1 MDEAGCEIQY
11 GADQTGKIFGRRNV
25 DMAVTGIDGTG
36 SYPVYA
42 LDKARGNVSNETEKS
57 NFNGKLNNVSESET
71 TYALHGKQDAESGET
86 AVWSWVDVQ
95 SNTSFCFYKPKDF
108 DSENPVY
115 RVKAWDAD
123 GNMTER
129 MVDVSQVDP
138 KNCDAVELYARSLNF
153 RDNGGGFDAVL
164 KAAVANAVNRANER
178 QKQPFSAQSYL
189 TQHMNWVGVVKNIM
203 VSNQQTGNWKG
214 YLEWKKFLSFLE
226 N

>member
-1 MDEAGCEIQY
+1 
-11 GADQTGKIFGRRNV
+11 
-25 DMAVTGIDGTG
+25 MAVVSNNTNVSG
-36 SYPVYA
+36 SSYGQYA
-42 LDKARGNVSNETEKS
+42 DNTYKARGNVSNETEKS

-71 TYALHGKQDAESGET
+71 TYALYGKQDAESGET

-203 VSNQQTGNWKG
+203 ASNQQMGNWKG